1 MKKIL
6 VIGGG
11 AAGLMAAA
19 SAAEHGAAVT
29 LLEKMPAVGRK
40 ILITGKGRCNVT
52 NVADIKTIIDNMPGN
67 GPFLYSALSAFSNS
81 DLMAWLEKRGVPL
94 KTERGGR
101 VFPVSDQARDVVAAF
116 TRALA
121 DLGVSVA
128 TGQAVREIRLADG
141 QACGAVTADDRE
153 WPADAVI
160 LATGGAS
167 YPDTGSSGDGYRIAA
182 ALGHAITP
190 LRPSLVPLEVAE
202 DWVADLQ
209 GLALKNVAV
218 TASVGGRQLAAEFG
232 ELLFTHFGLSGP
244 VVLSL
249 SNPVAAALRAGTGG
263 GEVLIAIDL
272 KPALSAET
280 LDKRLQ
286 RDFAKFARK
295 QFKNSLGDLLPTRL
309 TAVIVDLSH
318 IDPDKPV
325 HQITKEER
333 GRLAGLLKQLTFA
346 VTGTR
351 PLAEAIVTAGGIR
364 TKEINPSTMASR
376 LVPGLY
382 FAGEV
387 IDIDGYTGG
396 FNLQA
401 AFSTGY
407 VAGRAAV
414 ADNVENNYR

>member
-1 MKKIL
+1 MKKVL

-19 SAAEHGAAVT
+19 SAAEHGADVT

-40 ILITGKGRCNVT
+40 LLITGKGRCNVT
-52 NVADIKTIIDNMPGN
+52 NAADTKTIIENMPGN
-67 GPFLYSALSAFSNS
+67 GQFLYSALNSFSNG
-81 DLMAWLEKRGVPL
+81 DLMAWLEQRGVPL

-116 TRALA
+116 SRALA
-121 DLGVSVA
+121 DLGVAVV
-128 TGQAVREIRLADG
+128 TGQAVREIRVNG
-141 QACGAVTADDRE
+141 GWACGAITADGRE

-167 YPDTGSSGDGYRIAA
+167 YPGTGSSGDGYRLAA
-182 ALGHAITP
+182 ALGHAVTP
-190 LRPSLVPLEVAE
+190 LRPSLVPLETAE
-202 DWVADLQ
+202 EWVADLQ
-209 GLALKNVAV
+209 GLSLRNVAV
-218 TASVGGRQLAAEFG
+218 TASAAGKQLAAEFG

-244 VVLSL
+244 VILSL
-249 SNPVAAALRAGTGG
+249 SNPVAAALRATPGT
-263 GEVLIAIDL
+263 ELLIAIDL

-286 RDFAKFARK
+286 RDFTKFARK
-295 QFKNSLGDLLPTRL
+295 QFKNSLGDLLPARL

-318 IDPDKPV
+318 IDPDKFV

-333 GRLAGLLKQLTFA
+333 ARLAVLLKQLTFT

-351 PLAEAIVTAGGIR
+351 PLAEAIVTAGGVS
-364 TKEINPSTMASR
+364 TKEINPATMASR

-382 FAGEV
+382 FGGEV

-407 VAGRAAV
+407 VAGRSA

>member
-1 MKKIL
+1 MKKVL

-11 AAGLMAAA
+11 AAGLMAAV
-19 SAAEHGAAVT
+19 SAAGHGAAVT
-29 LLEKMPAVGRK
+29 LLEKMPALGRK

-52 NVADIKTIIDNMPGN
+52 NIADIKTIIDNMPGN
-67 GPFLYSALSAFSNS
+67 GPFLYSALSAYSNN
-81 DLMAWLEKRGVPL
+81 DLMAWLEQRGVPL

-101 VFPVSDQARDVVAAF
+101 VFPVSDQARDIVAAF
-116 TRALA
+116 AGALA
-121 DLGVSVA
+121 DLGVAVV
-128 TGQAVREIRLADG
+128 TGQAVREIRTADG
-141 QACGAVTADDRE
+141 RASGAVTADGRE
-153 WPADAVI
+153 WRAEAVI

-167 YPDTGSSGDGYRIAA
+167 YPGTGSSGDGYRIAA
-182 ALGHAITP
+182 ALGHSVTP

-202 DWVADLQ
+202 DWIADLQ

-218 TASVGGRQLAAEFG
+218 SALTGGRQLAAEFG

-244 VVLSL
+244 VILSL
-249 SNPVAAALRAGTGG
+249 SNPVAAALRARPGD
-263 GEVLIAIDL
+263 EVLIAIDL
-272 KPALSAET
+272 KPALSADT

-286 RDFAKFARK
+286 RDFVKFARK
-295 QFKNSLGDLLPTRL
+295 QFKNSLGDLLPSRL
-309 TAVIVDLSH
+309 TSVIIDLSH

-333 GRLAGLLKQLTFA
+333 ARLAGLLKQLTFT

-351 PLAEAIVTAGGIR
+351 PLAEAIVTAGGIS

-376 LVPGLY
+376 LIPGLY
-382 FAGEV
+382 LAGEV

-407 VAGRAAV
+407 VAGRAAA
-414 ADNVENNYR
+414 ADKVENNYR

>member
-19 SAAEHGAAVT
+19 SAAEHGADVT

-40 ILITGKGRCNVT
+40 LLITGKGRCNVT
-52 NVADIKTIIDNMPGN
+52 NIADIKTIIDNMPGN
-67 GPFLYSALSAFSNS
+67 GPFLHSALAAFSNN

-101 VFPVSDQARDVVAAF
+101 VFPVSDQARDVVDAF
-116 TRALA
+116 ARALA
-121 DLGVSVA
+121 DRGVSVV

-141 QACGAVTADDRE
+141 RACGAATADGRE
-153 WPADAVI
+153 WQADAVI
-160 LATGGAS
+160 LAAGGAS
-167 YPDTGSSGDGYRIAA
+167 YPGTGSSGDGYRIAA
-182 ALGHAITP
+182 ALGHAVTP

-202 DWVADLQ
+202 DWITDLQ

-218 TASVGGRQLAAEFG
+218 AAIAGGRQLAAEFG

-244 VVLSL
+244 VILSL
-249 SNPVAAALRAGTGG
+249 SNPVAAALRTRPGD
-263 GEVLIAIDL
+263 EVLIAIDL

-286 RDFAKFARK
+286 RDFVKFARK
-295 QFKNSLGDLLPTRL
+295 QFKNSLGELLPSRL

-333 GRLAGLLKQLTFA
+333 ARLAGLLKQLTFT

-351 PLAEAIVTAGGIR
+351 PLAEAIVTAGGIS

-407 VAGRAAV
+407 VAGRAAA

>member
-19 SAAEHGAAVT
+19 SAAEHGAEVT

-40 ILITGKGRCNVT
+40 LLITGKGRCNVT

-67 GPFLYSALSAFSNS
+67 GPFLYSVLHAFSNS
-81 DLMAWLEKRGVPL
+81 DLIAWLEQRGVPL

-116 TRALA
+116 ARALA
-121 DLGVSVA
+121 DLGVAVV

-141 QACGAVTADDRE
+141 RACGAVTADGRE
-153 WPADAVI
+153 WQAEAVI

-167 YPDTGSSGDGYRIAA
+167 YPGTGSSGDGYRIAA
-182 ALGHAITP
+182 ALGHAVTP

-202 DWVADLQ
+202 DWITDLQ
-209 GLALKNVAV
+209 GLALKNIAVA
-218 TASVGGRQLAAEFG
+218 ALAGGRQLASEFG

-244 VVLSL
+244 VILSL
-249 SNPVAAALRAGTGG
+249 SNPVAAALRTRPGD
-263 GEVLIAIDL
+263 EVLIAIDL
-272 KPALSAET
+272 KPALSVET

-286 RDFAKFARK
+286 RDFVKFARK
-295 QFKNSLGDLLPTRL
+295 QFKNSLGDLLPSRL

-333 GRLAGLLKQLTFA
+333 SRLVGLLKQLTFT

-351 PLAEAIVTAGGIR
+351 PLAEAIVTAGGIS

-382 FAGEV
+382 LAGEV

-407 VAGRAAV
+407 VAGRAAA

>member
-1 MKKIL
+1 MKK
-6 VIGGG
+6 VIVVGGG

-19 SAAEHGAAVT
+19 SAAEHGTAVT
-29 LLEKMPAVGRK
+29 LLEKMPAPGRK
-40 ILITGKGRCNVT
+40 LLITGKGRCNVT
-52 NVADIKTIIDNMPGN
+52 NVADVKTIIENIPGN
-67 GPFLYSALSAFSNS
+67 GTFLYSALNAFSNR
-81 DLMAWLEKRGVPL
+81 DLMAWLEERGVPL
-94 KTERGGR
+94 KAERGGR

-116 TRALA
+116 VRALGA
-121 DLGVSVA
+121 LGVAVV
-128 TGQAVREIRLADG
+128 TGQAVKAISLADG
-141 QACGAVTADDRE
+141 RVSGAVTADGRE

-160 LATGGAS
+160 LAAGGAS
-167 YPDTGSSGDGYRIAA
+167 YPGTGSSGDGYRIAA
-182 ALGHAITP
+182 ALGHTVNP

-202 DWVADLQ
+202 DWVTDLQ

-218 TASVGGRQLAAEFG
+218 TAVAGGKTLGEEFG

-244 VVLSL
+244 VILSL
-249 SNPVAAALRAGTGG
+249 SNPVAAALRRDPGD
-263 GEVLIAIDL
+263 EVLIVINL

-295 QFKNSLGDLLPTRL
+295 QFKNSLGDLLPASL
-309 TAVIVDLSH
+309 TAVITDLSH

-325 HQITKEER
+325 HQVTKEER
-333 GRLAGLLKQLTFA
+333 ARLAALLQNFTFT

-351 PLAEAIVTAGGIR
+351 PLAEAIVTAGGVR
-364 TKEINPSTMASR
+364 TKEINPATMASR
-376 LVPGLY
+376 LIPGLY

-387 IDIDGYTGG
+387 IDVDGYTGG

-407 VAGRAAV
+407 VAGRAAA
-414 ADNVENNYR
+414 ADNVENNDR

>member
-19 SAAEHGAAVT
+19 SAAEHGADVT

-40 ILITGKGRCNVT
+40 LLITGKGRCNVT

-67 GPFLYSALSAFSNS
+67 GPFLYSALASFSNN
-81 DLMAWLEKRGVPL
+81 DLMAWLEKRGVSL

-101 VFPVSDQARDVVAAF
+101 VFPVSDQARDVVDAF
-116 TRALA
+116 ARALA
-121 DLGVSVA
+121 DLGVSVVA
-128 TGQAVREIRLADG
+128 GQAVREIRLADG
-141 QACGAVTADDRE
+141 RACGAATADGRE
-153 WPADAVI
+153 WRADAVI

-167 YPDTGSSGDGYRIAA
+167 YPGTGSSGDGYRIAA
-182 ALGHAITP
+182 ALGHTVTP

-202 DWVADLQ
+202 DWITDLQ
-209 GLALKNVAV
+209 GLALKNVGVA
-218 TASVGGRQLAAEFG
+218 AIAGGRQIATEFG

-244 VVLSL
+244 VILSL
-249 SNPVAAALRAGTGG
+249 SNPVAAALRTRPGD
-263 GEVLIAIDL
+263 EVLIAIDL

-286 RDFAKFARK
+286 RDFVKFARK
-295 QFKNSLGDLLPTRL
+295 QFKNSLGELLPSRL

-333 GRLAGLLKQLTFA
+333 ARLVALLKQLTFTVA
-346 VTGTR
+346 GTR
-351 PLAEAIVTAGGIR
+351 PLAEAIVTAGGIS

-382 FAGEV
+382 LAGEV

-407 VAGRAAV
+407 VAGRAAA

>member
-1 MKKIL
+1 MKKVL

-19 SAAEHGAAVT
+19 SAAENGAAVT
-29 LLEKMPAVGRK
+29 LLEKMAAPGRK
-40 ILITGKGRCNVT
+40 LLITGKGRCNVT
-52 NVADIKTIIDNMPGN
+52 NVADVKTIIDNIPGN
-67 GPFLYSALSAFSNS
+67 GAFLYSALHAFSNR
-81 DLMAWLEKRGVPL
+81 DLMAWLEDRGVPL

-101 VFPVSDQARDVVAAF
+101 VFPVSDKAGDVVAAF
-116 TRALA
+116 VRALA
-121 DLGVSVA
+121 ALDVNVVI
-128 TGQAVREIRLADG
+128 GQAVKRITLREGRVS
-141 QACGAVTADDRE
+141 GAVTADGRE

-167 YPDTGSSGDGYRIAA
+167 YPGTGSSGDGYRMAA
-182 ALGHAITP
+182 DLGHAITP

-202 DWVADLQ
+202 DWVGDLQ

-218 TASVGGRQLAAEFG
+218 TAVAGGRTLAEEFG

-244 VVLSL
+244 VILSL
-249 SNPVAAALRAGTGG
+249 SNPVAAALHRDPG
-263 GEVLIAIDL
+263 GEVLVVINL

-295 QFKNSLGDLLPTRL
+295 QFKNSLGDLLPARL
-309 TAVIVDLSH
+309 TAVITDLSH

-325 HQITKEER
+325 HQVTREER
-333 GRLAGLLKQLTFA
+333 ARLAALLQQFTLT

-351 PLAEAIVTAGGIR
+351 PLAEAIVTAGGVR
-364 TKEINPSTMASR
+364 TKELNPATMASR
-376 LVPGLY
+376 LIPGLY
-382 FAGEV
+382 LAGEV
-387 IDIDGYTGG
+387 IDVDGYTGG

-401 AFSTGY
+401 AFSTGC
-407 VAGRAAV
+407 VAGRAAA
-414 ADNVENNYR
+414 ADKVENNDR

>member
-1 MKKIL
+1 VNKVL

-11 AAGLMAAA
+11 AAGMMAAA
-19 SAAEHGAAVT
+19 SAAEHGASVT
-29 LLEKMPAVGRK
+29 LLEKMPALGRK
-40 ILITGKGRCNVT
+40 VLITGKGRCNVT
-52 NVADIKTIIDNMPGN
+52 NSADIATIIANIPGN
-67 GPFLYSALSAFSNS
+67 GPFLYSALHAFSNH
-81 DLMAWLEKRGVPL
+81 DLMAWLEQRGVPL

-101 VFPVSDQARDVVAAF
+101 VFPVSDRAADVVAAF
-116 TRALA
+116 ARTL
-121 DLGVSVA
+121 DSLDVA
-128 TGQAVREIRLADG
+128 VVTGQAVKAISTAGGR
-141 QACGAVTADDRE
+141 ACGAVTADGRA
-153 WPADAVI
+153 WPADAVV

-167 YPDTGSSGDGYRIAA
+167 YPGTGSSGDGYRMAA
-182 ALGHAITP
+182 ALGHAVTP

-202 DWVADLQ
+202 EWVADLQ

-218 TASVGGRQLAAEFG
+218 KAAVDGRTIGEEFG

-244 VVLSL
+244 VVLTL
-249 SNPVAAALRAGTGG
+249 SNPVAAALGNAPGL
-263 GEVLIAIDL
+263 EVLIAINL
-272 KPALSAET
+272 KPALDAET
-280 LDKRLQ
+280 LDKRIQ

-295 QFKNSLGDLLPTRL
+295 QFKNSLGDLLPVRL
-309 TAVIVDLSH
+309 TAVITDLSH

-325 HQITKEER
+325 HQITREER
-333 GRLAGLLKQLTFA
+333 GRLAGLLHNIAFT

-351 PLAEAIVTAGGIR
+351 PLAEAIVTAGGVA

-382 FAGEV
+382 LAGEV

-407 VAGRAAV
+407 VAGRAAA
-414 ADNVENNYR
+414 ADNVENNDR

>member
-40 ILITGKGRCNVT
+40 ILITGKGRCNIT

-67 GPFLYSALSAFSNS
+67 GPFLYSALHAFSNS
-81 DLMAWLEKRGVPL
+81 DLMAWMEKRGVPL

-116 TRALA
+116 TRTLA

-141 QACGAVTADDRE
+141 QACGAVTADGRE

-160 LATGGAS
+160 LAAGGAS
-167 YPDTGSSGDGYRIAA
+167 YPGTGSSGDGYRIAA
-182 ALGHAITP
+182 TLGHAITP

-244 VVLSL
+244 VILSL

-263 GEVLIAIDL
+263 EEVLIAIDL

-295 QFKNSLGDLLPTRL
+295 QFKNSLGDLLPARL

-333 GRLAGLLKQLTFA
+333 GRLAGLFKQLTFA

-407 VAGRAAV
+407 VAGRAAA

>member
-1 MKKIL
+1 
-6 VIGGG
+6 V
-11 AAGLMAAA
+11 
-19 SAAEHGAAVT
+19 SAAVT
-29 LLEKMPAVGRK
+29 V
-40 ILITGKGRCNVT
+40 
-52 NVADIKTIIDNMPGN
+52 
-67 GPFLYSALSAFSNS
+67 
-81 DLMAWLEKRGVPL
+81 
-94 KTERGGR
+94 
-101 VFPVSDQARDVVAAF
+101 
-116 TRALA
+116 
-121 DLGVSVA
+121 
-128 TGQAVREIRLADG
+128 DG
-141 QACGAVTADDRE
+141 RE

-167 YPDTGSSGDGYRIAA
+167 YPGTGSSGDGYRIAA
-182 ALGHAITP
+182 ALGHAVKP

-202 DWVADLQ
+202 DYITDLQ

-218 TASVGGRQLAAEFG
+218 TAVAGGRKLAEEFG

-249 SNPVAAALRAGTGG
+249 SNPVAAALRGSPNA
-263 GEVLIAIDL
+263 EVLIVINL

-295 QFKNSLGDLLPTRL
+295 QFKNSLGDLLPARL
-309 TAVIVDLSH
+309 MAVMVDLSH

-333 GRLAGLLKQLTFA
+333 TRLVGLLQQFTFT

-351 PLAEAIVTAGGIR
+351 PLAEAIVTAGGVS
-364 TKEINPSTMASR
+364 TKEINPATMASR
-376 LVPGLY
+376 LIPGLY

-387 IDIDGYTGG
+387 IDVDGYTGG

-407 VAGRAAV
+407 VAGRAAA
-414 ADNVENNYR
+414 ADKVENNYR